1 MELQFSLDSGKLI
14 IKKDGE
20 EVDTKHSL
28 LSFIR
33 WTERETP
40 LNKKELKIMEEISG
54 IKIPEF
60 YLQFIQLT
68 SGDNPEV
75 VDHPGETVC
84 FSSATVMGGR
94 FEQHPIMEGIT
105 DIQDYSTMFV
115 SEFAYFYNHED
126 DSDHDL
132 TASTLKLLP
141 LYFINGSAMC
151 LDFSESAT
159 DPKVVCADTAEPDVF
174 PAANNFLDFLLHLE
188 II

>member
-1 MELQFSLDSGKLI
+1 MELQFSLDSGILI

-33 WTERETP
+33 WTERKTP
-40 LNKKELKIMEEISG
+40 LNNKELKNMEEISG

-68 SGDNPEV
+68 GGDNPEV

-84 FSSATVMGGR
+84 FSSPTVMGGR
-94 FEQHPIMEGIT
+94 FEQHPIMDGIE
-105 DIQDYSTMFV
+105 DIQDHSTAFV
-115 SEFAYFYNHED
+115 SEFAYEYNNED
-126 DSDHDL
+126 DSDHAL
-132 TASTLKLLP
+132 TARTLKLLP
-141 LYFINGSAMC
+141 LYAINGSAMC

-159 DPKVVCADTAEPDVF
+159 DPKVVCADIEEPDVF
-174 PAANNFLDFLLHLE
+174 PAADNFLDFLLHLE

>member
-1 MELQFSLDSGKLI
+1 MELQFSLENGKLI

-20 EVDTKHSL
+20 EIDTEQSL

-40 LNKKELKIMEEISG
+40 LNKKELKNMEEISG
-54 IKIPEF
+54 ITIPDF

-68 SGDNPEV
+68 GGDEPEV

-84 FSSATVMGGR
+84 FSSTTVMGGR
-94 FEQHPIMEGIT
+94 FEQHPIMEGIE
-105 DIQDYSTMFV
+105 DIQDHSTAFV
-115 SEFAYFYNHED
+115 AEFAYYYNYED

-132 TASTLKLLP
+132 TASKLKLLP
-141 LYFINGSAMC
+141 IYSINGSAMC
-151 LDFSESAT
+151 LDCSESAT
-159 DPKVVCADTAEPDVF
+159 DPKVVYADTAESDVF
-174 PAANNFLDFLLHLE
+174 PAANNFLEFLLHIE